1 MNQIEYQNRE
11 DTYPEESAEN
21 GPRIVI
27 LWDLLKVNTF
37 AVINSDILLSW
48 TNSAIFKASKL
59 ELNNANSRFVF
70 LETIK
75 TFRTHRDVKIDQPR
89 TDRYSRGKPIPLF
102 TID

>member
-11 DTYPEESAEN
+11 DTYPEESVDN

-37 AVINSDILLSW
+37 AVINGDILFYG
-48 TNSAIFKASKL
+48 TIPAIFKASKL

-75 TFRTHRDVKIDQPR
+75 TIRTHRDVKID
-89 TDRYSRGKPIPLF
+89 
-102 TID
+102 

>member
-11 DTYPEESAEN
+11 DTYPEESVDN

-37 AVINSDILLSW
+37 AVINGDIMEKVP
-48 TNSAIFKASKL
+48 AIFKASKL

-75 TFRTHRDVKIDQPR
+75 TLRTHRNVKID
-89 TDRYSRGKPIPLF
+89 
-102 TID
+102 